1 MLLTRLSGRSS
12 VRLAAAL
19 LICSDLLAEIVSTI
33 KSRQPASA
41 GALLQLLSDHKHYQ
55 RLLELLNEKA
65 PTRDEFGDSMK
76 ALENHVQTTRL
87 DALIKKAEAAELSL
101 EEKKTLQELIKK
113 R

>member
-1 MLLTRLSGRSS
+1 M
-12 VRLAAAL
+12 
-19 LICSDLLAEIVSTI
+19 ICSDLLAEIVSTI
-33 KSRQPASA
+33 KSRQSAST

-87 DALIKKAEAAELSL
+87 EALIKKAEAENSVS
-101 EEKKTLQELIKK
+101 KKK
-113 R
+113 RLCKN